1 MLVAV
6 LEVAADMLSKQRTEQ
21 PRTAPPPAP
30 TCINAFSLTS
40 VPTFLLANLDA

>member
-1 MLVAV
+1 MAQHEATLY
-6 LEVAADMLSKQRTEQ
+6 STEQ
-21 PRTAPPPAP
+21 PRTSPPPAP

>member
-30 TCINAFSLTS
+30 TCINEISLTS